1 MPEMEQTQ
9 SLSWQN
15 LISSEHFLFFFLNPQ
30 PAFVTSA
37 VVKKDE
43 QSLRDKLKLAVTSN
57 ENT

>member
-1 MPEMEQTQ
+1 MPEMELTS

-15 LISSEHFLFFFLNPQ
+15 LIFFFFFFFFLNPQ

-43 QSLRDKLKLAVTSN
+43 QSSRDKLKLAATSN
-57 ENT
+57 KNT